1 MSKINIETI
10 LKQNKKTEIN
20 IKTTGILQEDKI
32 KYKENNIINILDIK
46 NETLKRKNKDYEI
59 IIDFKN
65 ETIINNYI
73 NHELKLKLKIKVKT
87 KKIEQNKINIEYI
100 IIDTNDIFEYEI
112 IWR

>member
-1 MSKINIETI
+1 MSKINIEII
-10 LKQNKKTEIN
+10 LKQNKKTELS
-20 IKTTGILQEDKI
+20 IKTLGILQDDKI
-32 KYKENNIINILDIK
+32 KYKENNIINVLDIK

-65 ETIINNYI
+65 EIITNNYN
-73 NHELKLKLKIKVKT
+73 NHELKLKIKVKN

-100 IIDTNDIFEYEI
+100 IIDTKDIFEYEI

>member
-10 LKQNKKTEIN
+10 LKQNRKTEIN

-32 KYKENNIINILDIK
+32 KYKENNMINILDIK

-59 IIDFKN
+59 MIDFKN
-65 ETIINNYI
+65 ETIINNYN
-73 NHELKLKLKIKVKT
+73 NHELKLKIKVKT
-87 KKIEQNKINIEYI
+87 KKIEQNKINLEYI

>member
-10 LKQNKKTEIN
+10 LKQNKKKEIN
-20 IKTTGILQEDKI
+20 IKITGILQDDKI

-65 ETIINNYI
+65 ETIINNYN
-73 NHELKLKLKIKVKT
+73 NHKIKLKIKEKI

>member
-10 LKQNKKTEIN
+10 LKQNNKTEIN

-65 ETIINNYI
+65 ETIINNYN
-73 NHELKLKLKIKVKT
+73 NHELKLKIKVKT
-87 KKIEQNKINIEYI
+87 KKIEQNKINLEYI

>member
-1 MSKINIETI
+1 MSKINIEII
-10 LKQNKKTEIN
+10 LKQNKKTELS
-20 IKTTGILQEDKI
+20 IKTLGILQDDKI
-32 KYKENNIINILDIK
+32 KYKENNIINVLDIK

-65 ETIINNYI
+65 EIITNNY
-73 NHELKLKLKIKVKT
+73 NNNELKLKIKVKN

-100 IIDTNDIFEYEI
+100 IIDTKDIFEYEI

>member
-20 IKTTGILQEDKI
+20 IKITGILQDDKI

-46 NETLKRKNKDYEI
+46 SETLKRKNKDYEI

-65 ETIINNYI
+65 ETIINNYN
-73 NHELKLKLKIKVKT
+73 NHELKLKIKVKT

>member
-10 LKQNKKTEIN
+10 LKQNNKTEIN

-65 ETIINNYI
+65 ETIINNY
-73 NHELKLKLKIKVKT
+73 NNNELKLKIKEKI

>member
-1 MSKINIETI
+1 MSKINIEII
-10 LKQNKKTEIN
+10 LKQNKKTELS
-20 IKTTGILQEDKI
+20 IKTLGILQDDKI

-65 ETIINNYI
+65 EIITNNY
-73 NHELKLKLKIKVKT
+73 NNNELKLKIKVKN

-100 IIDTNDIFEYEI
+100 IIDTEDIFEYEI

>member
-20 IKTTGILQEDKI
+20 IKTTGILQDDKI

-65 ETIINNYI
+65 EKIINNY
-73 NHELKLKLKIKVKT
+73 NNNELKLKIKVKT
-87 KKIEQNKINIEYI
+87 KKIEQNKINLEYI